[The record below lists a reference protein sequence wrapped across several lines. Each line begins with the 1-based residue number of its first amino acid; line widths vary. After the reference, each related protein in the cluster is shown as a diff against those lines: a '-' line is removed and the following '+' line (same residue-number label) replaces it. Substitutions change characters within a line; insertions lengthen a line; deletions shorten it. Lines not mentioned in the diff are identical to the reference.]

1 MQMKWRRKMAE
12 RRRITIEE
20 KIEKAQD
27 KVVAAKDRY
36 DAAVAEFKELIAK
49 RDAIRKDELMKA
61 FVESGKT
68 YEEVMAFLQEG
79 SDTAEEEKPK
89 KRGGRKRKNN
99 G

>member
-1 MQMKWRRKMAE
+1 MAG
-12 RRRITIEE
+12 RTKITIEE

-36 DAAVAEFKELIAK
+36 DAAVAEFKELVAK
-49 RDAIRKDELMKA
+49 RDAIRKDELMNA
-61 FVESGKT
+61 FIKSGKT
-68 YEEVMAFLQEG
+68 YEEVMAFLQEDTG
-79 SDTAEEEKPK
+79 SVEEEKPK

>member
-1 MQMKWRRKMAE
+1 MAG
-12 RRRITIEE
+12 RTKITIEE

-36 DAAVAEFKELIAK
+36 DAAVAEFKELVAK
-49 RDAIRKDELMKA
+49 RDAIRKDKLMDA
-61 FVESGKT
+61 FVKSGKT
-68 YEEVMAFLQEG
+68 YEEVMAFLQE
-79 SDTAEEEKPK
+79 STDTEEEEKPK